1 MFRRLMCY
9 LEKSWQ
15 FSLLC
20 DEVRDGRKYSV
31 ITAGEIFASVF
42 TLFALRMRSL
52 NILEQAM
59 KNGAWFKQMF
69 SSRNPSAD
77 TIAYSLS
84 RFNLECLRRI
94 LSVIAHKTKRKKALK
109 QISCG
114 MGPYLVAAIDGH
126 ELWSGTKRC
135 CPGCLTREIETV
147 NGKQTQYY
155 HKIVVLQLIGVTPA
169 LILDIEPVLRE
180 EGEIAAALR
189 IIRRTRKYYPRFF
202 DIISA
207 DALYLIK
214 PFADAVREEGYDF
227 VIVLK
232 QENRELYRDVD
243 GLMKITDC
251 KRSKTEDGEI
261 KLWDFENLESWTQL
275 DYPVRVVC
283 SREKTYKRVSGKDE
297 VIENEWRWVT
307 SLPSNT
313 APVELIWSCGHA
325 RWDIENRG
333 FNELTQHWNMDH
345 CFCHQP
351 TAIIATLMIL
361 AMAFSLTT
369 LFFGRNLKPE
379 ARKNKTRLFLASLFI
394 ADILGNQGC
403 SLHSPP

>member
-1 MFRRLMCY
+1 MFRRLMRY
-9 LEKSWQ
+9 LEKSWK
-15 FSLLC
+15 FSLLRE
-20 DEVRDGRKYSV
+20 EVCDGRKYSM
-31 ITAGEIFASVF
+31 ITTGEVFISVF
-42 TLFALRMRSL
+42 TLFSLRMRSL

-59 KNGAWFKQMF
+59 KNGGWFKKMF
-69 SSRNPSAD
+69 SIRTPSAD

-84 RFNLECLRRI
+84 RFNLECLRRV
-94 LSVIAHKTKRKKALK
+94 LSLTAHMAKRKKALK

-114 MGPYLVAAIDGH
+114 IGTYLVAAIDGH
-126 ELWSGTKRC
+126 ELWSGTKQC
-135 CPGCLTREIETV
+135 CPECLTREI
-147 NGKQTQYY
+147 GKDNEKETQYY
-155 HKIVVLQLIGVTPA
+155 HKVVVLQLVGVTPA
-169 LILDIEPVLRE
+169 LILDIEPVLPG

-189 IIRRTRKYYPRFF
+189 IIRRSRKHYPRFF

-214 PFADAVREEGYDF
+214 PFADAVREEGYNF

-251 KRSKTEDGEI
+251 KEKKTETGEI

-275 DYPVRVVC
+275 DYKVRVVC
-283 SREKTYKRVSGKDE
+283 SQEKTEEHIKGKNVVVE
-297 VIENEWRWVT
+297 SEWRWVT

-313 APVELIWSCGHA
+313 APAELIWSCGHA

-351 TAIIATLMIL
+351 TAIIAVLMIL

-379 ARKNKTRLFLASLFI
+379 MRKNKTRLFLASLFI
-394 ADILGNQGC
+394 ADFLSNQGC
-403 SLHSPP
+403 YLHSPP